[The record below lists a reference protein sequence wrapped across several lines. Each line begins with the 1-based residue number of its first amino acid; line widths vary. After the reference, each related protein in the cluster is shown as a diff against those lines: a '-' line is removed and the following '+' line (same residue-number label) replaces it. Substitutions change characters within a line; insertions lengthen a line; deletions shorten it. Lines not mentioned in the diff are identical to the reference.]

1 MKQSAWSR
9 SFISVLVGC
18 CILGCDRP
26 AAEDSGGIPET
37 SAVEAIS
44 PTDVEIDWREGE
56 TGDGTW
62 MIAWRPTVP
71 VPPVSEPF
79 SVEVRVSK
87 ADGSPPGD
95 GIEVFFDA
103 EMPHHGHGMNVVPRV
118 TRRGDVWLVEGILMH
133 MPGRWELSIDVI
145 DGDETERSQ
154 WTVQLAR

>member
-1 MKQSAWSR
+1 MIQFAWPR
-9 SFISVLVGC
+9 TFISVFVGA

-26 AAEDSGGIPET
+26 VAEESGGIPET
-37 SAVEAIS
+37 PAVDAVS
-44 PTDVEIDWREGE
+44 PTDVGVDWQEGE

-62 MIAWRPTVP
+62 TIAWRPTVP

-79 SVEVRVSK
+79 SVEIRVTK
-87 ADGSPPGD
+87 ADGSPPGN
-95 GIEVFFDA
+95 GIEIFLDA

-118 TRRGDVWLVEGILMH
+118 TRRGDDWLVEGILMH

-145 DGDETERSQ
+145 GEDETERSQ